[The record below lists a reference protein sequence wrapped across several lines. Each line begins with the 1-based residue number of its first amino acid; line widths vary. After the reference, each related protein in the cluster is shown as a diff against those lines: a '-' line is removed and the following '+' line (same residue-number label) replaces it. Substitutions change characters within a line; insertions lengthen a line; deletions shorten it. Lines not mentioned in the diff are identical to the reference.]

1 VTRYAINYTI
11 TVHYH

>member
-11 TVHYH
+11 TVQYY

>member
-11 TVHYH
+11 TVQYH